1 VSAVLT
7 DATIPWLLP
16 NRITVAELDDYAWL
30 TSEAATPWIGRMT
43 HDSRS
48 ELQKLESLRRDLPA
62 ERARLIVEQVEL
74 RRRAI
79 DKFGDLAASMFFT
92 RVQLE
97 QATDIW
103 TARYKAG
110 RLINDKYV
118 ADYCC
123 GIGGDLMAFAER
135 GPAAGWDLSPV
146 VCHLAQAN
154 LGDRAAVLCA
164 DVSTLKPERRG
175 AWHLDPDRR
184 STGRRVT
191 DLGAYGPVPD
201 MAMEWLHFNANG
213 FVKLAPATLVPE
225 SWSAD
230 AELEWITYDRE
241 CRQQIAWLAPLAE
254 RAGRRTATLV
264 RREGDAVSFVGDA
277 DVPCEAEEEVGRYI
291 FDPDP
296 SLLAANLLGAFAA
309 DHDLGSLGAG
319 SAYLT
324 GDSPLDHG
332 LVSQFE
338 VVECLPLRAAE
349 IASYL
354 SARNVGT
361 LEIKKRGVETDPEAL
376 RRKLKL
382 RGDNA
387 ATLILTRIGRREVAI
402 VAERN

>member
-1 VSAVLT
+1 L
-7 DATIPWLLP
+7 
-16 NRITVAELDDYAWL
+16 AELDDYAWL
-30 TSEAATPWIGRMT
+30 VGNAAAPWLERMA
-43 HDSRS
+43 DDARS
-48 ELQKLESLRRDLPA
+48 ELQKLTALRRELSA
-62 ERARLIVEQVEL
+62 ERARLVVEQIDL

-103 TARYKAG
+103 TARYKAA
-110 RLINDKYV
+110 RLCGDEYV

-146 VCHLAQAN
+146 VCVLAQAN
-154 LGDRAAVLCA
+154 LGERAAITCV
-164 DVSTLKPERRG
+164 DVSTVTPERRG
-175 AWHLDPDRR
+175 AWHFDPDRR
-184 STGRRVT
+184 TTGMRVT
-191 DLGAYGPVPD
+191 DLGAYGPAPD
-201 MAMEWLHFNANG
+201 LAMEWLHSNANG

-230 AELEWITYDRE
+230 AELEWISYDRE

-277 DVPCEAEEEVGRYI
+277 DLPCDAEEVVGRYI

-361 LEIKKRGVETDPEAL
+361 LEIKKRGVETDPEAF
-376 RRKLKL
+376 RKKLKL
-382 RGDNA
+382 RGDNV

-402 VAERN
+402 VADRCGD